1 MLQLSWS
8 ELRLSTRF
16 SPLVARGYLSGACL
30 PTRIHCIAYNLPNR
44 QSIKVALRGEEPAP
58 QRLGEK
64 KRSLPVR
71 KESSIFSRVDVGK
84 PGQCV

>member
-1 MLQLSWS
+1 MGGALLDWTLRGRLEACMLQLSWS

-30 PTRIHCIAYNLPNR
+30 PTRNHCIAYILPNR

-58 QRLGEK
+58 
-64 KRSLPVR
+64 
-71 KESSIFSRVDVGK
+71 
-84 PGQCV
+84 

>member
-1 MLQLSWS
+1 MLDWTLRGRLEACMLQLSWS

-64 KRSLPVR
+64 K
-71 KESSIFSRVDVGK
+71 K
-84 PGQCV
+84 PASPQGEIHF